1 MKTLEYGVPA
11 AAGAFLVPTFE
22 FLYGSGEVRF
32 LVMVLLALLI
42 FMDWLSGIRA
52 AKIDN
57 SYSSEYG
64 LAGIWRTAFILFLPA
79 IGHLLDRILNLQG
92 VIFGLFAFGII
103 YHVLNSMTANSVRA
117 GWGKWIPNQVIE
129 WVSSEIQKKIQR
141 SNERKGT
148 Q

>member
-1 MKTLEYGVPA
+1 M
-11 AAGAFLVPTFE
+11 
-22 FLYGSGEVRF
+22 
-32 LVMVLLALLI
+32 VMVLLALLI

-64 LAGIWRTAFILFLPA
+64 IAGIWRTAFILFLPA
-79 IGHLLDRILNLQG
+79 IGHLLDRILNLEG

-117 GWGKWIPNQVIE
+117 GWEKWIDTKPSNRVGVI
-129 WVSSEIQKKIQR
+129 
-141 SNERKGT
+141 
-148 Q
+148 